1 MEGLSERENLT
12 ASVMPTKIL
21 KNIPMVILV
30 VDVLHTSHVDSLSIA
45 YSNKFDSLYLS
56 YPLRLLEHPTT
67 NKFEMITA
75 FS

>member
-1 MEGLSERENLT
+1 
-12 ASVMPTKIL
+12 
-21 KNIPMVILV
+21 MVILV
-30 VDVLHTSHVDSLSIA
+30 VDVLHTSHVDSLPIA
-45 YSNKFDSLYLS
+45 YSNKFDSQHLS